1 MTNPHMERL
10 KADASR
16 NTALSAVLADAVGGF
31 SSPADAVGFLA
42 SRGFEVTAA
51 DLADA
56 AADADE
62 APAAQPEEQAQD
74 QAEADG
80 YGALMRFL
88 RRN

>member
-10 KADASR
+10 KADASG

-56 AADADE
+56 AADAHE
-62 APAAQPEEQAQD
+62 APAAQSEEQD